1 MVRLSA
7 CYLRLSEE
15 TLARVLALAVSYDCD
30 DPPSFKSICLK
41 CNNARPLFRPITGCM

>member
-15 TLARVLALAVSYDCD
+15 TLARVLALRACKKNFFSRFAGVIYIYI
-30 DPPSFKSICLK
+30 KL
-41 CNNARPLFRPITGCM
+41 